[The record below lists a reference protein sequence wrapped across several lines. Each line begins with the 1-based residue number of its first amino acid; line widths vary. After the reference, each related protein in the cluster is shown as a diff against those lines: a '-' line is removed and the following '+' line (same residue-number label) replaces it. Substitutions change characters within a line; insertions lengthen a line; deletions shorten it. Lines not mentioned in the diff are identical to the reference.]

1 MTLKQTIADNFSSL
15 LRCLDPSA
23 DLLGRLR
30 SVPFVIDQIS
40 SINQQLTDDDKNNAL
55 LNVLS
60 EVPDDCQ
67 ESVMNGFVSALRA
80 SGQDHVSNIF
90 RRESDKVPM
99 SDEHYRTLTAKAD
112 QLCQFID
119 PGNRLLNV
127 LVGTEV
133 ISPTDERYIRSV
145 SCYNEMPRKLVEVLT
160 RKSDDAFDG
169 FIGALNQTGQSHV
182 SYILTGK
189 EELGKVPMSD
199 EHCNTLA
206 ANIHQLCKFL
216 DLENGLLD
224 KLVSEKVVSLANVQ
238 YIRSVSGYNEM
249 AQKLIEL
256 LTRKSDDAFDG
267 FIDALNQTGQSHVT
281 YMLSGQGELGKVP
294 MSDEHYRTLTVKANQ
309 LCQFIDPG
317 IRLLNVLVSTEVI
330 SPSDARRIRSMPG
343 LNEMAGKLIEVLMR
357 KSDDAFDGFIDAL
370 NQTEQSHVTY
380 MLTGQGELGK
390 VPMSAEHY
398 RALTANIDR
407 LCQCI
412 DPESGL
418 LDKLVST
425 NVISLTNAE
434 YIRSGYGYN
443 EVARK
448 LVEVLMRKSDD
459 AFDGFINALHQT
471 GQSHV
476 TYMLTGQGDSR
487 PLSEER
493 RDKLM
498 EERLAVVMSIFAHD
512 LVSTLISKGVFSS
525 YDQQRVEARQTD
537 DGRSE
542 AMVDLIARK
551 SQADFDSFIQT
562 LQECNHDHIA
572 KELIGSEVSGKIQAQ
587 ASRDREGV
595 EAELRDQMQRAFDNN
610 NTEVKQFNE
619 LLTSDG
625 ISVPQVSKGSIIVKF
640 KCRDHAA
647 VASLQELYSSKK
659 LDQLFTESFLPKF
672 ADKGLESLSLHIPDE
687 EFQRCFQ
694 LKLMTDEHRELLSS
708 AEDWLADKVVVSEEL
723 LDKLSLSGRRR
734 QTIERAATH
743 AEQVKTLLDIVSR
756 QPDYAFTQLLNAL
769 NDTNQREAADI
780 ISGKNRSATKSEAFS
795 RPSGKLF
802 SL

>member
-15 LRCLDPSA
+15 LRCMDPSA

-119 PGNRLLNV
+119 PGIRLLNV
-127 LVGTEV
+127 LLSTEV
-133 ISPTDERYIRSV
+133 ISPSDARHIRSMPG
-145 SCYNEMPRKLVEVLT
+145 YNEMAGKLVEVLT

-169 FIGALNQTGQSHV
+169 FV
-182 SYILTGK
+182 
-189 EELGKVPMSD
+189 
-199 EHCNTLA
+199 
-206 ANIHQLCKFL
+206 
-216 DLENGLLD
+216 
-224 KLVSEKVVSLANVQ
+224 
-238 YIRSVSGYNEM
+238 
-249 AQKLIEL
+249 
-256 LTRKSDDAFDG
+256 
-267 FIDALNQTGQSHVT
+267 DALNQTGQSHVT
-281 YMLSGQGELGKVP
+281 YILTGQGELGKVP
-294 MSDEHYRTLTVKANQ
+294 MSDEHCNALMANIHQ
-309 LCQFIDPG
+309 LCKFVDPESG
-317 IRLLNVLVSTEVI
+317 LLDKLVSTSVI
-330 SPSDARRIRSMPG
+330 SLTNAEYIRAGYGYNDVAR
-343 LNEMAGKLIEVLMR
+343 KLLEVLMR
-357 KSDDAFDGFIDAL
+357 KSDDAFDGFISAL
-370 NQTEQSHVTY
+370 N
-380 MLTGQGELGK
+380 
-390 VPMSAEHY
+390 
-398 RALTANIDR
+398 
-407 LCQCI
+407 
-412 DPESGL
+412 
-418 LDKLVST
+418 
-425 NVISLTNAE
+425 
-434 YIRSGYGYN
+434 
-443 EVARK
+443 
-448 LVEVLMRKSDD
+448 
-459 AFDGFINALHQT
+459 QT
-471 GQSHV
+471 GQSHI

-498 EERLAVVMSIFAHD
+498 EKRLAVVMSTFAHD

-537 DGRSE
+537 DGRGE
-542 AMVDLIARK
+542 AIVDLIARK
-551 SQADFDSFIQT
+551 SQAAVDSFVQT
-562 LQECNHDHIA
+562 LQECNHDHVA

-640 KCRDHAA
+640 KCTDHAA

-708 AEDWLADKVVVSEEL
+708 AEDWLLDKMVVSEEL
-723 LDKLSLSGRRR
+723 LDKLCLSDRRR

-756 QPDYAFTQLLNAL
+756 QPDYAFTQLLSAL